1 MLGKLTLGDEGGVKP
16 DVEVWVSS
24 LGDFDDFDVAF
35 GGISVSPLDALPE
48 QIPGVIHDC
57 QFVGRRGSGDGP
69 DGEGEEAADGGSH
82 DAVGETSCVSAA
94 ARRVFPALAA
104 GGPE

>member
-1 MLGKLTLGDEGGVKP
+1 
-16 DVEVWVSS
+16 
-24 LGDFDDFDVAF
+24 
-35 GGISVSPLDALPE
+35 
-48 QIPGVIHDC
+48 VIHDC